1 MKQNLVA
8 YGIRVV
14 KHASFKKFFTVLDE
28 VHERSG
34 LSKPALTA
42 DMVKSFIKYG
52 AGYYD
57 YSNFNFFELTD
68 AQRETYMTRFR
79 SKKLL
84 VKVNDPHY
92 SVIFDSKSLF
102 NEVFRDFIHR
112 DFLKVDSASDA
123 DFERFFNA
131 HDEYF
136 AKMDG
141 LEAGAGA
148 ELLKKE
154 NYADAQEFAAYVR
167 GKKFGVVEQVLKNHP
182 DLAAVYDGSLNT
194 LRMITLIDDSGEPH
208 LLFAVQ
214 KFGINGRFVDVYGAH
229 GPVDLETGEFL
240 YPARHG
246 VIKDGIS
253 YTEHPDTG
261 VPLVGFHTPLFKEA
275 KELVLRAAR
284 LVPQTRYVGWDVAV
298 TPDGPA
304 IIEGNNYGAHD
315 YWQLPG
321 QNPSKI
327 GIMPT
332 IRKYVHG
339 M

>member
-8 YGIRVV
+8 YGFRVV
-14 KHASFKKFFTVLDE
+14 KNASFKKFSTVLDE
-28 VHERSG
+28 VHQRSG
-34 LSKPALTA
+34 IPKPELTK
-42 DMVKSFIKYG
+42 DMVKSFLKYG

-68 AQRETYMTRFR
+68 AQRDTYMTRFR
-79 SKKLL
+79 SKKLIT
-84 VKVNDPHY
+84 KVNDPNY
-92 SVIFDSKSLF
+92 ALVFDSKSLF
-102 NEVFRDFIHR
+102 NEVFRDFIRR
-112 DFLKVDSASDA
+112 DFLKVDSAD
-123 DFERFFNA
+123 DEECERFFNA

-154 NYADAQEFAAYVR
+154 NFADAAQFTAYIR

-182 DLAAVYDGSLNT
+182 DLAAVYNGSLNT
-194 LRMITLIDDSGEPH
+194 MRMITLIDDSGEPH
-208 LLFAVQ
+208 LLFAAQ
-214 KFGINGRFVDVYGAH
+214 KFGISGRFVDVYGAH

-246 VIKDGIS
+246 VITDGIEYS
-253 YTEHPDTG
+253 EHPDTG
-261 VPLVGFHTPLFKEA
+261 VLLVGFHTPLFQEA
-275 KELVLRAAR
+275 KEFVLRAAKV
-284 LVPQTRYVGWDVAV
+284 VPQMRYVGWDVAV

-304 IIEGNNYGAHD
+304 IVEGNNYSAHD